1 MNEKSGD
8 RQYCAQDIAR
18 RQTKTHN
25 TKKEKNQDPPKKIYK
40 KIKGI
45 GGTQMLAKTSTVLL
59 QILSAIEKTT

>member
-1 MNEKSGD
+1 MNEKS
-8 RQYCAQDIAR
+8 RQAILCTRYC
-18 RQTKTHN
+18 TKANKDTQH
-25 TKKEKNQDPPKKIYK
+25 KKKKNQDPPKKIYK